1 MSTYSL
7 RYGRSEAHLE
17 IDDRLLRAQLRPAE
31 VPGLADVTAAVRASL
46 SHPTGTPPLSEMLDG
61 KHSALILTVDHT
73 RPSPAPLL
81 LPLLDVLHQARV
93 RPTLCVA
100 TGRHRQMTPEELQ
113 RHFTPEVLARVRLV
127 QHDPFAE
134 GAFENLGRT
143 GRGTGVVVNREV
155 LKHDIVLG
163 VGTIEPSYLAGFSG
177 GRKLIMPGV
186 AHHRSIDANHFLLTD
201 PATRIGVLDGNPLS
215 EDCGEFAARVPFHF
229 ICYSVVGPNDEIVG
243 VFAGDPVA
251 AHRLGCGMSR
261 AIYEVA
267 PVRAGI
273 VVTTVGGYPYDCDL
287 VQGKKGVVPA
297 AALVEEGGA
306 IVILAE
312 CAEGLG
318 AEPTFLEWLR
328 TRTPWQV
335 REDVGR
341 RDLFSLGAHGA
352 SILARPIVERKA
364 TVILVACP
372 EVCAAM
378 DGTFVQAVESLD
390 LGWRLARDLSAD
402 PDSVVILHG
411 ARRLIVGS

>member
-1 MSTYSL
+1 MSRYSL
-7 RYGRSEAHLE
+7 RYGRSEAYLE
-17 IDDRLLRAQLRPAE
+17 IDDHLLRAQLRPAE
-31 VPGLADVTAAVRASL
+31 VTGLTDVTAAVQTSL
-46 SHPTGTPPLSEMLDG
+46 SHPVGTPPLPEMLAG

-81 LPLLDVLHQARV
+81 LPLLGVLEQAVV

-113 RHFTPEVLARVRLV
+113 RHFTPEVLTRVRLI

-143 GRGTGVVVNREV
+143 GRGTSVLVNREV
-155 LKHDIVLG
+155 LMHDVVLG

-186 AHHRSIDANHFLLTD
+186 AHRRSIDANHFLLTD

-215 EDCGEFAARVPFHF
+215 DDCGEFAARVPFHF
-229 ICYSVVGPNDEIVG
+229 ICYSVAGPNDEIVAI
-243 VFAGDPVA
+243 VAGDPVA
-251 AHRLGCGMSR
+251 AHRVGCRASR

-273 VVTTVGGYPYDCDL
+273 AVTTVGGYPYDCDL

-297 AALVEEGGA
+297 AEVVEDGGV

-318 AEPTFLEWLR
+318 AEPAFLEWLGSK
-328 TRTPWQV
+328 TPRQV
-335 REDVGR
+335 REDVRR

-352 SILARPIVERKA
+352 SVLARPMVERNA
-364 TVILVACP
+364 RVVLVTCP
-372 EVCAAM
+372 EVCAAL
-378 DGTFVQAVESLD
+378 DGTFLQAAPSLD
-390 LGWRLARDLSAD
+390 LAWELARDLSAD
-402 PDSVVILHG
+402 PDSVVLLHG

>member
-1 MSTYSL
+1 MSRHSL

-17 IDDRLLRAQLRPAE
+17 IDDHLLRAQLRPAE
-31 VPGLADVTAAVRASL
+31 VTGLADVTAAVQTSL
-46 SHPTGTPPLSEMLDG
+46 RDPVGTPPLSEMLAG

-81 LPLLDVLHQARV
+81 LPLLDVLERAAV

-113 RHFTPEVLARVRLV
+113 GHFTPEVLARVRLI
-127 QHDPFAE
+127 QHDPFAQD
-134 GAFENLGRT
+134 AFENLGRT
-143 GRGTGVVVNREV
+143 GRGTGVLVNREV
-155 LKHDIVLG
+155 LKHDVVLG

-201 PATRIGVLDGNPLS
+201 PATRMGVLDGNPLS
-215 EDCGEFAARVPFHF
+215 EDCCEFAARVPFHF
-229 ICYSVVGPNDEIVG
+229 ICYSVAGPNDEIVAI
-243 VFAGDPVA
+243 VAGDPVA
-251 AHRLGCGMSR
+251 AHRLGCRTSR

-297 AALVEEGGA
+297 TELVEEGGV

-318 AEPTFLEWLR
+318 AEPTFLEWLAAK
-328 TRTPWQV
+328 TPQQV

-352 SILARPIVERKA
+352 SILARPIVEREA
-364 TVILVACP
+364 TVVLVTGP

-390 LGWRLARDLSAD
+390 VAWGLARERNRAS
-402 PDSVVILHG
+402 DSVVLLHG